1 MIKLPDGKIIVGF
14 DNGYQYAK
22 TANSLF
28 ENGVL
33 SGFLFSPNV
42 IQP

>member
-22 TANSLF
+22 TANSLY
-28 ENGVL
+28 ENGVFEM
-33 SGFLFSPNV
+33 GKVEP
-42 IQP
+42 